1 MQRTVFTVFIIVVL
15 GLSLLLGGGSFR
27 VYGQVSQNE
36 VELELQQSAWNHSTL
51 TVLIVTEEGEPWWQE
66 IYANSTLRA
75 ISMWNNAIK
84 AFASNYSEFEY
95 LSRLKMEPT
104 VSNAVTSGFDV
115 YILWTTE
122 PLREGDENVGLA
134 VTYSTNGIVLNC
146 TITLDVYNQLGTALS
161 EVDMQNIAAHEVGH
175 ALGLSH
181 CNYSGDVMYPLSLL
195 SSPARA
201 ISTLD
206 TYGVALVFGWMA
218 NSNQPNM
225 GENWPKTTLV
235 MLPDEIEYQHFEIME
250 KNIPP
255 YSNLEPI
262 LGPLRVIL
270 EIILMFI
277 PLELLIISIVVVIVL
292 VIILLLYKRRE

>member
-1 MQRTVFTVFIIVVL
+1 MQRAAFAAFIVIVL
-15 GLSLLLGGGSFR
+15 GLGLFLGGGSIG
-27 VYGQVSQNE
+27 VYGQVPQNE
-36 VELELQQSAWNHSTL
+36 VELELQQSTWDHSTL
-51 TVLIVTEEGEPWWQE
+51 NVLIVTEEDESWWKE
-66 IYANSTLRA
+66 VYANSTLRA
-75 ISMWNNAIK
+75 VSMWNNALR
-84 AFASNYSEFEY
+84 AFASNYSEFGY
-95 LSRLKMEPT
+95 LSRLRMTPT
-104 VSNAVTSGFDV
+104 VSTTLTSGFDV

-122 PLREGDENVGLA
+122 PLKGGDENVGLA
-134 VTYSTNGIVLNC
+134 VTYSTDGIVLNC

-161 EVDMQNIAAHEVGH
+161 EVDMQNVAAHEVGH

-195 SSPARA
+195 ASPARA

-218 NSNQPNM
+218 NSNQPNP
-225 GENWPKTTLV
+225 GENWPKTTSA
-235 MLPDEIEYQHFEIME
+235 MLPAEIEYQHFEIME

-262 LGPLRVIL
+262 IGPLRVIL

-277 PLELLIISIVVVIVL
+277 PLELLITIVAVMIILVVA
-292 VIILLLYKRRE
+292 LLLYQRRK